1 MEHGMSDEKWCIDT
15 GLAIQFPVY
24 TRFNAN
30 DVLPDPITPLGAS
43 MFWNPE
49 MFPGGSLAYAELGSA
64 TAVEAIENEA
74 WPFGA
79 FCYGYLYVNVTMARL
94 VGIRSGIGWEGIDA
108 AFFGSH
114 PDAPTHKDLPT
125 DINPELSQKIADR
138 TTWTLTTSTFP
149 ELDEETRIADGL
161 RASRPD
167 FSTLTNAAL
176 VAYARS
182 MMPYSRLMWRGE
194 VVAGSQAAIGPAVVM
209 SILGPDNPVNVVDIT
224 GPAGDVVS
232 AMPSYA
238 LWDMSRLVRA
248 SAPLTKAFDE
258 GIEGLNERL
267 RANHPD
273 FAQHFAAFIRE
284 FGYRGPSEWD
294 MGADSWETKPELALS
309 LLDRM
314 RQLDDA
320 DSPSSKQAA
329 HAAATDKAMME
340 ATAGMDAATEA
351 AFRGAIGSARRFAG
365 WRESGKSSCIK
376 IMNEARMALIE
387 LGERLAAKG
396 VLDHSRQIFIAL
408 DEELDSLALEE
419 TTLRPVL
426 AQREKEWNALKEL
439 EVPTFLDGSKPI
451 PPISEVPRKG
461 ANRAEKAAKGTI
473 LTGAAASTGIV
484 EGVAR
489 VITGTDAISEFQ
501 PGEILVAP
509 QTDPSWTPLFMV
521 ASAVIVDTG
530 SMGSHAMIV
539 ARELG
544 IPCVAGLP
552 KATEMIGTGT
562 RVRVDGAA
570 GTVEIL

>member
-1 MEHGMSDEKWCIDT
+1 MDT
-15 GLAIQFPVY
+15 RMTKAWITDTDPSTRFPVF
-24 TRFNAN
+24 TRLNAA
-30 DVLPDPITPLGAS
+30 DVMSDPITPLGAS
-43 MFWNPE
+43 MCWIPNVL
-49 MFPGGSLAYAELGSA
+49 PGWASGYVEDICFTSDELA
-64 TAVEAIENEA
+64 EASSVA
-74 WPFGA
+74 GF
-79 FCYGYLYVNVTMARL
+79 FYGYLYVNQSSVRVL
-94 VGIRSGIGWEGIDA
+94 GIRKGMGWETIDA
-108 AFFGSH
+108 IFFNSPG
-114 PDAPTHKDLPT
+114 APTHAASPADE
-125 DINPELSQKIADR
+125 NPALTALAPAR
-138 TTWTLTTSTFP
+138 AGWALTTSKF
-149 ELDEETRIADGL
+149 EGADEDEAIADDL
-161 RASRPD
+161 RRNRPNLRGM
-167 FSTLTNAAL
+167 SNRALVARARSVMPYERLAWRSEQIGSSNAAL
-176 VAYARS
+176 
-182 MMPYSRLMWRGE
+182 
-194 VVAGSQAAIGPAVVM
+194 GPAVAGQ
-209 SILGPDNPVNVVDIT
+209 ILGDKAHLLVTIL
-224 GPAGDVVS
+224 GYAGDVES
-232 AMPSYA
+232 AAPTYSLWSLSRTVKNDPKMTA
-238 LWDMSRLVRA
+238 L
-248 SAPLTKAFDE
+248 FDS
-258 GIEGLNERL
+258 GV
-267 RANHPD
+267 D
-273 FAQHFAAFIRE
+273 KVVAQLPTARGGFWSDFAAFIAE

-294 MGADSWETKPELALS
+294 LGTESWESKPSLALG
-309 LLDRM
+309 LVDRM

-387 LGERLAAKG
+387 LGERLEAKG

-419 TTLRPVL
+419 MTLRPIL
-426 AQREKEWNALKEL
+426 AKREKEWNLLKEL
-439 EVPTFLDGSKPI
+439 EVPMFLDGSKPI

-461 ANRAEKAAKGTI
+461 ANKAEKAAKGTI

>member
-1 MEHGMSDEKWCIDT
+1 MDT
-15 GLAIQFPVY
+15 FMAKAWITDTDPSTRFPVF
-24 TRFNAN
+24 TRLNAA
-30 DVLPDPITPLGAS
+30 DVMSDPITPLGAS
-43 MFWNPE
+43 MCWIPNVL
-49 MFPGGSLAYAELGSA
+49 PGWASGYVEDICFTSDELA
-64 TAVEAIENEA
+64 EASSVA
-74 WPFGA
+74 GF
-79 FCYGYLYVNVTMARL
+79 FYGYLYVNQSSVRVL
-94 VGIRSGIGWEGIDA
+94 GIRKGMGWETIDA
-108 AFFGSH
+108 IFFNSPG
-114 PDAPTHKDLPT
+114 APAHETSPT
-125 DINPELSQKIADR
+125 DENSALTALAPAR
-138 TTWTLTTSTFP
+138 AGWALTTSKF
-149 ELDEETRIADGL
+149 EGADEDEAIADDL
-161 RASRPD
+161 RRNRPNLRGM
-167 FSTLTNAAL
+167 SNRALVARARSVMPYERLAWRSEQIGSSNAAL
-176 VAYARS
+176 
-182 MMPYSRLMWRGE
+182 
-194 VVAGSQAAIGPAVVM
+194 GPAVAGQ
-209 SILGPDNPVNVVDIT
+209 ILGDKAHLLVTIL
-224 GPAGDVVS
+224 GYAGDVES
-232 AMPSYA
+232 AAPTYSLWSLSRTVKNDPTMTA
-238 LWDMSRLVRA
+238 L
-248 SAPLTKAFDE
+248 FDS
-258 GIEGLNERL
+258 GV
-267 RANHPD
+267 D
-273 FAQHFAAFIRE
+273 KVVAQLPTARGGFWSDFAAFIAE

-294 MGADSWETKPELALS
+294 LGTESWESKPSLALG
-309 LLDRM
+309 LIDRM

-340 ATAGMDAATEA
+340 ATSGMDPATEA

-387 LGERLAAKG
+387 LGERLESKG

-419 TTLRPVL
+419 MTLRPIL
-426 AQREKEWNALKEL
+426 AQREKEWNLLKEL
-439 EVPTFLDGSKPI
+439 EVPMFLDGSKPI

-461 ANRAEKAAKGTI
+461 ANKAEKAAKGTI
-473 LTGAAASTGIV
+473 LTGAAASTGVV
-484 EGVAR
+484 EGMAR

-562 RVRVDGAA
+562 MVRVDGAA

>member
-1 MEHGMSDEKWCIDT
+1 M
-15 GLAIQFPVY
+15 
-24 TRFNAN
+24 
-30 DVLPDPITPLGAS
+30 
-43 MFWNPE
+43 
-49 MFPGGSLAYAELGSA
+49 
-64 TAVEAIENEA
+64 TAL
-74 WPFGA
+74 FD
-79 FCYGYLYVNVTMARL
+79 
-94 VGIRSGIGWEGIDA
+94 SGVDKVVA
-108 AFFGSH
+108 Q
-114 PDAPTHKDLPT
+114 LPT
-125 DINPELSQKIADR
+125 
-138 TTWTLTTSTFP
+138 
-149 ELDEETRIADGL
+149 
-161 RASRPD
+161 
-167 FSTLTNAAL
+167 
-176 VAYARS
+176 ARGGFWS
-182 MMPYSRLMWRGE
+182 
-194 VVAGSQAAIGPAVVM
+194 
-209 SILGPDNPVNVVDIT
+209 D
-224 GPAGDVVS
+224 
-232 AMPSYA
+232 
-238 LWDMSRLVRA
+238 
-248 SAPLTKAFDE
+248 
-258 GIEGLNERL
+258 
-267 RANHPD
+267 
-273 FAQHFAAFIRE
+273 FAAFIAE

-294 MGADSWETKPELALS
+294 LGTESWESKPSLALG
-309 LLDRM
+309 LIDRM

-340 ATAGMDAATEA
+340 ATAGMDPATEA

-387 LGERLAAKG
+387 LGERLESKG

-419 TTLRPVL
+419 MTLRPIL
-426 AQREKEWNALKEL
+426 AQREKEWNLLKEL
-439 EVPTFLDGSKPI
+439 EVPMFLDGSKPI

-461 ANRAEKAAKGTI
+461 ANRAEKAAKGTV

-484 EGVAR
+484 EGIAR

-562 RVRVDGAA
+562 MVRVDGAA

>member
-1 MEHGMSDEKWCIDT
+1 MSDEKWCIDT

-43 MFWNPE
+43 MCWIPNVL
-49 MFPGGSLAYAELGSA
+49 PGWASGYVEDICFTSDELTDESSVAG
-64 TAVEAIENEA
+64 
-74 WPFGA
+74 F
-79 FCYGYLYVNVTMARL
+79 FYGYLYVNQSSVRVL
-94 VGIRSGIGWEGIDA
+94 GIRKGMGWETIDA
-108 AFFGSH
+108 IFFNSPG
-114 PDAPTHKDLPT
+114 APAHAPSPADE
-125 DINPELSQKIADR
+125 NPALTALAPAR
-138 TTWTLTTSTFP
+138 AGWALTTSKF
-149 ELDEETRIADGL
+149 EGADEDEAIADDL
-161 RASRPD
+161 RRNRPNLRGM
-167 FSTLTNAAL
+167 SNRALVARARSVMPYERLAWRSEQIGSSNAAL
-176 VAYARS
+176 
-182 MMPYSRLMWRGE
+182 
-194 VVAGSQAAIGPAVVM
+194 GPAVAGQ
-209 SILGPDNPVNVVDIT
+209 ILGDKAHLLVTIL
-224 GPAGDVVS
+224 GYAGDVES
-232 AMPSYA
+232 AAPTYSLWSLSRTVKNDPTMTA
-238 LWDMSRLVRA
+238 L
-248 SAPLTKAFDE
+248 FDS
-258 GIEGLNERL
+258 GV
-267 RANHPD
+267 D
-273 FAQHFAAFIRE
+273 KVVAQLPTARGGFWSDFAAFIAE

-294 MGADSWETKPELALS
+294 LGTESWESKPSLALG
-309 LLDRM
+309 LIDRM

-473 LTGAAASTGIV
+473 LTGAAASTGVV

>member
-1 MEHGMSDEKWCIDT
+1 MDT
-15 GLAIQFPVY
+15 FMAKAWITDTEPSTRFPVF
-24 TRFNAN
+24 TRLNAA
-30 DVLPDPITPLGAS
+30 DVMSDPITPLGAS
-43 MFWNPE
+43 MCWIPNVL
-49 MFPGGSLAYAELGSA
+49 PGWASGYVEDICFTSDELTDESSVAG
-64 TAVEAIENEA
+64 
-74 WPFGA
+74 F
-79 FCYGYLYVNVTMARL
+79 FYGYLYVNQSSVRVL
-94 VGIRSGIGWEGIDA
+94 GIRKGMGWETIDA
-108 AFFGSH
+108 IFFNSPG
-114 PDAPTHKDLPT
+114 APAHAASPADE
-125 DINPELSQKIADR
+125 NPALTALAPAR
-138 TTWTLTTSTFP
+138 AGWALTTSKF
-149 ELDEETRIADGL
+149 EGADEDEAIADDL
-161 RASRPD
+161 RRNRPNLRGM
-167 FSTLTNAAL
+167 SNRALVARARSVMPYERLAWRSEQIGSSNAAL
-176 VAYARS
+176 
-182 MMPYSRLMWRGE
+182 
-194 VVAGSQAAIGPAVVM
+194 GPAVAGQ
-209 SILGPDNPVNVVDIT
+209 ILGDKAHLLVTIL
-224 GPAGDVVS
+224 GYAGDVES
-232 AMPSYA
+232 AAPTYSLWSLSRTVKNDPTMTA
-238 LWDMSRLVRA
+238 L
-248 SAPLTKAFDE
+248 FDS
-258 GIEGLNERL
+258 GV
-267 RANHPD
+267 D
-273 FAQHFAAFIRE
+273 KVVAQLPTARGGFWSDFAAFIAE

-294 MGADSWETKPELALS
+294 LGTESWESKPSLALG
-309 LLDRM
+309 LIDRM

-473 LTGAAASTGIV
+473 LTGAAASTGVV

>member
-1 MEHGMSDEKWCIDT
+1 MDT
-15 GLAIQFPVY
+15 FMAKAWITDTDPSTRFPVF
-24 TRFNAN
+24 TRLNAA
-30 DVLPDPITPLGAS
+30 DVMSDPITPLGAS
-43 MFWNPE
+43 MCWIPNVL
-49 MFPGGSLAYAELGSA
+49 PGWASGYVEDICFTSDELA
-64 TAVEAIENEA
+64 EASSVA
-74 WPFGA
+74 GF
-79 FCYGYLYVNVTMARL
+79 FYGYLYVNQSSVRVL
-94 VGIRSGIGWEGIDA
+94 GIRKGMGWETIDA
-108 AFFGSH
+108 IFFNSPG
-114 PDAPTHKDLPT
+114 APTHESSPT
-125 DINPELSQKIADR
+125 DENPALTALAPAR
-138 TTWTLTTSTFP
+138 AGWALTTSKF
-149 ELDEETRIADGL
+149 EGADEDEAIADDL
-161 RASRPD
+161 RRNRPNLRGM
-167 FSTLTNAAL
+167 SNRALVARARSVMPYERLAWRSEQIGSSNAAL
-176 VAYARS
+176 
-182 MMPYSRLMWRGE
+182 
-194 VVAGSQAAIGPAVVM
+194 GPAVAGQMLPPEKAHLLVT
-209 SILGPDNPVNVVDIT
+209 ILGY
-224 GPAGDVVS
+224 AGDVES
-232 AMPSYA
+232 AAPTYA
-238 LWDMSRLVRA
+238 LWSLSRTVKNDPKMTAL
-248 SAPLTKAFDE
+248 FDS
-258 GIEGLNERL
+258 GV
-267 RANHPD
+267 D
-273 FAQHFAAFIRE
+273 KVVAQLPTARGGFWSDFAAFIAE

-294 MGADSWETKPELALS
+294 LGTESWESKPSLALG
-309 LLDRM
+309 LIDRM

-340 ATAGMDAATEA
+340 ATAGMDAATEG

-387 LGERLAAKG
+387 LGERLEAKG

-426 AQREKEWNALKEL
+426 AQREKEWNALKDL
-439 EVPTFLDGSKPI
+439 EVPMFLDGSKPI

-461 ANRAEKAAKGTI
+461 ANKAEKAAKGTI
-473 LTGAAASTGIV
+473 LTGAAASTGVV

-562 RVRVDGAA
+562 MVRVDGAA

>member
-1 MEHGMSDEKWCIDT
+1 MAKAWITDT
-15 GLAIQFPVY
+15 DPSTRFPVF
-24 TRFNAN
+24 TRLNAA
-30 DVLPDPITPLGAS
+30 DVMSDPITPLGAS
-43 MFWNPE
+43 MCWIPNVL
-49 MFPGGSLAYAELGSA
+49 PGWASGYVEDICFTSDELA
-64 TAVEAIENEA
+64 EASSVA
-74 WPFGA
+74 GF
-79 FCYGYLYVNVTMARL
+79 FYGYLYVNQSSVRVL
-94 VGIRSGIGWEGIDA
+94 GIRKGMGWETIDA
-108 AFFGSH
+108 IFFNSPG
-114 PDAPTHKDLPT
+114 APTHQSSPT
-125 DINPELSQKIADR
+125 DENPALTALAPAR
-138 TTWTLTTSTFP
+138 AGWALTTSKF
-149 ELDEETRIADGL
+149 EGADEDEAIADDL
-161 RASRPD
+161 RRNRPNLRGM
-167 FSTLTNAAL
+167 SNRALVARARSVMPYERLAWRSEQIGSSNAAL
-176 VAYARS
+176 
-182 MMPYSRLMWRGE
+182 
-194 VVAGSQAAIGPAVVM
+194 GPAVAGQ
-209 SILGPDNPVNVVDIT
+209 ILGDKAHLLVTIL
-224 GPAGDVVS
+224 GYAGDVES
-232 AMPSYA
+232 AAPTYA
-238 LWDMSRLVRA
+238 LWSLSRTVKNDPKMSAL
-248 SAPLTKAFDE
+248 FDSGVE
-258 GIEGLNERL
+258 NVVSQLPTARGGFWS
-267 RANHPD
+267 D
-273 FAQHFAAFIRE
+273 FAAFIAE

-294 MGADSWETKPELALS
+294 LGTESWESKPSLALG
-309 LLDRM
+309 LIDRM

-387 LGERLAAKG
+387 LGERLEAKG

-419 TTLRPVL
+419 MTLRPVL
-426 AQREKEWNALKEL
+426 AEREKQWNALKDL
-439 EVPTFLDGSKPI
+439 EVPMFLDGSKPI

-461 ANRAEKAAKGTI
+461 ANKAEKAAKGTI
-473 LTGAAASTGIV
+473 LTGAAASTGVV

-562 RVRVDGAA
+562 MVRVDGAA

>member
-1 MEHGMSDEKWCIDT
+1 MDT
-15 GLAIQFPVY
+15 FMAKAWITDTDPSTRFPVF
-24 TRFNAN
+24 TRLNAA
-30 DVLPDPITPLGAS
+30 DVMSDPITPLGAS
-43 MFWNPE
+43 MCWIPNVL
-49 MFPGGSLAYAELGSA
+49 PGWASGYVEDICFTSDELA
-64 TAVEAIENEA
+64 EASSVA
-74 WPFGA
+74 GF
-79 FCYGYLYVNVTMARL
+79 FYGYLYVNQSSVRVL
-94 VGIRSGIGWEGIDA
+94 GIRKGMGWETIDA
-108 AFFGSH
+108 IFFNSPG
-114 PDAPTHKDLPT
+114 APAHETSPT
-125 DINPELSQKIADR
+125 DENPALTALAPAR
-138 TTWTLTTSTFP
+138 AGWALTTSKF
-149 ELDEETRIADGL
+149 EGADEDEAIADDL
-161 RASRPD
+161 RRNRPNLRGM
-167 FSTLTNAAL
+167 SNRALVARARSVMPYERLAWRSEQIGSSNAAL
-176 VAYARS
+176 
-182 MMPYSRLMWRGE
+182 
-194 VVAGSQAAIGPAVVM
+194 GPAVAGQ
-209 SILGPDNPVNVVDIT
+209 ILGDKAHLLVTIL
-224 GPAGDVVS
+224 GYAGDVES
-232 AMPSYA
+232 AAPTYSLWSLSRTVKNDPKITA
-238 LWDMSRLVRA
+238 L
-248 SAPLTKAFDE
+248 FDS
-258 GIEGLNERL
+258 GV
-267 RANHPD
+267 D
-273 FAQHFAAFIRE
+273 KVVAQLPTARGGFWSDFAAFIAE

-294 MGADSWETKPELALS
+294 LGTESWESKPSLALG
-309 LLDRM
+309 LIDRM

-340 ATAGMDAATEA
+340 ATSGMDPATEA

-387 LGERLAAKG
+387 LGERLESKG

-419 TTLRPVL
+419 MTLRPIL
-426 AQREKEWNALKEL
+426 AQREKEWNLLKEL
-439 EVPTFLDGSKPI
+439 EVPMFLDGSKPI

-461 ANRAEKAAKGTI
+461 ANKAEKAAKGTI
-473 LTGAAASTGIV
+473 LTGAAASTGVV
-484 EGVAR
+484 EGMAR

-562 RVRVDGAA
+562 MVRVDGAA

>member
-1 MEHGMSDEKWCIDT
+1 MDT
-15 GLAIQFPVY
+15 CMTKAWLTDTEPSARFPVF
-24 TRFNAN
+24 TRLNAA
-30 DVLPDPITPLGAS
+30 DVMSDPITPLGAS
-43 MFWNPE
+43 MCWIPNVL
-49 MFPGGSLAYAELGSA
+49 PGWASGYVEDICFTSDELTDESSVAG
-64 TAVEAIENEA
+64 
-74 WPFGA
+74 F
-79 FCYGYLYVNVTMARL
+79 FYGYLYVNQSSVRVL
-94 VGIRSGIGWEGIDA
+94 GIRKGMGWETIDA
-108 AFFGSH
+108 IFFNSPG
-114 PDAPTHKDLPT
+114 APTHAASPADE
-125 DINPELSQKIADR
+125 NPALTALAPAR
-138 TTWTLTTSTFP
+138 AGWALTTSKF
-149 ELDEETRIADGL
+149 EGADEDEAIADDL
-161 RASRPD
+161 RRNRPNLRGM
-167 FSTLTNAAL
+167 SNRALVARARSVMPYERLAWRSEQIGSSNAAL
-176 VAYARS
+176 
-182 MMPYSRLMWRGE
+182 
-194 VVAGSQAAIGPAVVM
+194 GPAVAGQ
-209 SILGPDNPVNVVDIT
+209 ILGDKAHLLVTIL
-224 GPAGDVVS
+224 GYAGDVES
-232 AMPSYA
+232 AAPTYSLWSLSRTVKNDPTVTA
-238 LWDMSRLVRA
+238 L
-248 SAPLTKAFDE
+248 FDS
-258 GIEGLNERL
+258 GV
-267 RANHPD
+267 D
-273 FAQHFAAFIRE
+273 KVVAQLPTARGGFWSDFAAFIAE

-294 MGADSWETKPELALS
+294 LGTESWESKPSLALG
-309 LLDRM
+309 LIDRM

-340 ATAGMDAATEA
+340 ATAGMDPATEA
-351 AFRGAIGSARRFAG
+351 AFRGAVGSARRFAG

-419 TTLRPVL
+419 TTLRPIL